1 MRNFTRILRLA
12 ATLAAATTPLLL
24 AQQGE
29 APTST
34 GETGLFTL
42 ADAIGLERGEWTLGL
57 RYDNWDRLVAA
68 VPGRTLLPGESDDW
82 DYDRHR
88 VALTVGYGLSD
99 RFEIALAVPWERL
112 DASDP
117 NRIGVVNGR
126 VFEERIDASGAGNV
140 RLGGKLRLTTGGDGD
155 RGVAALAFVEL
166 PSGDDDEGVVTG
178 DTGWGGGLAWTM
190 NRNWVANALYRDPGD
205 ADAFDVPE
213 EILLGLGHVAS
224 LSDRLDWIT
233 ELAATLYQG
242 GDSRPDDAY
251 DLATGGRYRFG
262 DERRWALDFGLRLEL
277 AQLSDTDEHCPI
289 GGLLGLS
296 FSPWRRAAPAPPPAP
311 VPPPAAPSA
320 APSAPPSVAPP
331 AASPVAAPPPPP
343 ASAPAAPPAAAAAP
357 SVPAAPAAPRESV
370 ETIHFD
376 SGSGRLTNI
385 AKAKLDEVALRLK
398 QEPTAS
404 LRIVGHADAS
414 GASGDNQALS
424 LRRAEA
430 ARAYLVERHGIAASR
445 ISVEGRGADDP
456 TAGNETG
463 AGRRENRRAVLVVT
477 IGG

>member
-1 MRNFTRILRLA
+1 MTNSMRFLRLA
-12 ATLAAATTPLLL
+12 AAMAVVLTPVLH

-42 ADAIGLERGEWTLGL
+42 LDAVGLERGAWTFGL
-57 RYDNWDRLVAA
+57 RYDNWDRLVSS

-88 VALTVGYGLSD
+88 VALTLGYGISD

-117 NRIGVVNGR
+117 NRVGVVNGR
-126 VFEERIDASGAGNV
+126 VFEDRIDASGKGNV
-140 RLGGKLRLTTGGDGD
+140 RLGGKLRLTTGGNGD

-166 PSGDDDEGVVTG
+166 PTGDDDEGVVTG
-178 DTGWGGGLAWTM
+178 ETGWGGGLAWTM
-190 NRNWVANALYRDPGD
+190 NRNWVANAVYRDPGD
-205 ADAFDVPE
+205 ADQFDVPE
-213 EILLGLGHVAS
+213 EIGLGVGHVTA
-224 LSDRLDWIT
+224 LSERLDWIS

-242 GDSRPDDAY
+242 GGSRPDDAI

-262 DERRWALDFGLRLEL
+262 EDRRWALDFGLRVEL
-277 AQLSDTDEHCPI
+277 GQLSDTDEHCPI

-296 FSPWRRAAPAPPPAP
+296 FSPFRRAAAAPPSAPAPAP
-311 VPPPAAPSA
+311 VPAPAPSP
-320 APSAPPSVAPP
+320 APALAPAP
-331 AASPVAAPPPPP
+331 AAPPPPP
-343 ASAPAAPPAAAAAP
+343 STPRAPALAAPTVPPA
-357 SVPAAPAAPRESV
+357 PAVPRESV
-370 ETIHFD
+370 ETVHFD

-398 QEPTAS
+398 QEPGAT
-404 LRIVGHADAS
+404 LVVRGYADAS
-414 GASGDNQALS
+414 GTSGDNQALS

-430 ARAYLVERHGIAASR
+430 ARAYLVERHGIDAAR
-445 ISVEGRGADDP
+445 ISVEGRGAAEP
-456 TAGNETG
+456 VAGNDTT
-463 AGRRENRRAVLVVT
+463 AGRRENRRVVLVVT